1 VVERQGAGIALSN
14 VISRLR
20 LFYRRDDVLEI
31 KSDEESGGAR
41 ICLFI
46 PLDYDSSHVDS
57 GRKY

>member
-1 VVERQGAGIALSN
+1 
-14 VISRLR
+14 
-20 LFYRRDDVLEI
+20 VLEI
-31 KSDEESGGAR
+31 KSDEEIGGAR